1 MGAIGKNLL
10 IMVLT
15 VVILLGGC
23 YLLLVLL
30 DVWLKF
36 KSGSREQDGLADLLV
51 SARID
56 ASKQQDLV
64 KRDSGEGLKQDDD
77 SSDSSS

>member
-1 MGAIGKNLL
+1 MGAIAENLL

-23 YLLLVLL
+23 YLLLVVL

-36 KSGSREQDGLADLLV
+36 KTGSREQDGLADLLA

-56 ASKQQDLV
+56 ASEGQNLK
-64 KRDSGEGLKQDDD
+64 KRDAGQAPKQAGG
-77 SSDSSS
+77 SPDSSS

>member
-1 MGAIGKNLL
+1 MGAIAENLL

-23 YLLLVLL
+23 YLLLVLM
-30 DVWLKF
+30 DVWMKF
-36 KSGSREQDGLADLLV
+36 KTGSREQNGLADLLV

-56 ASKQQDLV
+56 ASKEQDLE
-64 KRDSGEGLKQDDD
+64 RSDAGQEPKQAGG
-77 SSDSSS
+77 SPDSSS

>member
-1 MGAIGKNLL
+1 MSDIAENVF
-10 IMVLT
+10 IMVMT
-15 VVILLGGC
+15 VVCLLGGG

-30 DVWLKF
+30 DIWLKF

-56 ASKQQDLV
+56 ASRQQEPRKNASTKDLEQNN
-64 KRDSGEGLKQDDD
+64 KDPNPLS
-77 SSDSSS
+77 